1 MRGIYN
7 EMRQSLAFGKHL
19 VLVDN
24 KAFLAVRLRAAGHPD
39 PAYPGFRILIWCGA
53 AGVQISLRQRG
64 HGAAGNPV
72 RRHVA
77 YNAPDIEGD
86 VMQIVQEFVDREQA
100 RLAQFRQLPPN
111 PGGASNP

>member
-1 MRGIYN
+1 M
-7 EMRQSLAFGKHL
+7 
-19 VLVDN
+19 
-24 KAFLAVRLRAAGHPD
+24 
-39 PAYPGFRILIWCGA
+39 
-53 AGVQISLRQRG
+53 
-64 HGAAGNPV
+64 